1 MTKLAE
7 EAAKLIDSLPPEKA
21 RALLDYARYLAEH
34 VDEEDWDHQ
43 FSDPKYA
50 KKFGALL
57 AEVDREIAQGKTEP
71 FDPSRL

>member
-7 EAAKLIDSLPPEKA
+7 EAAKLIDSLPPDKA

-34 VDEEDWDHQ
+34 VDEEEWDRK
-43 FSDPKYA
+43 FSDSKYA
-50 KKFGALL
+50 KKFGALI

-71 FDPSRL
+71 LDPSRL